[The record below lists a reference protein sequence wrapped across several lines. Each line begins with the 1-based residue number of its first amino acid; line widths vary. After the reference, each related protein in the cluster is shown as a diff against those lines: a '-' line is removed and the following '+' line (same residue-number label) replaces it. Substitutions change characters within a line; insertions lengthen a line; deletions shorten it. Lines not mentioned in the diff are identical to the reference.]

1 MFLTYIQSIFTYY
14 RVSKKQVHDRDQ
26 KNERT
31 APFKQVQIRAVG
43 KYGANT
49 FPHLLLAAANL
60 KLFEWAPSPLL
71 LILITIRNFLGHP
84 VEF

>member
-60 KLFEWAPSPLL
+60 KLFEWAPTAQFDYYKELFWDARP
-71 LILITIRNFLGHP
+71 
-84 VEF
+84 